1 MAMTNT
7 EQNTIFQNMKTAGV
21 NQVLLQKS
29 NESSSLT
36 YVLCA
41 VVPIK
46 QLTNA
51 EAQALAVVYGTTIA
65 SP

>member
-21 NQVLLQKS
+21 NQVLLLKA
-29 NESSSLT
+29 NETGTTT
-36 YVLCA
+36 YVLCSCT
-41 VVPIK
+41 PIR
-46 QLTNA
+46 QLTAA
-51 EAQALAVVYGTTIA
+51 EAGALAVVYSTTIA

>member
-21 NQVLLQKS
+21 NQVLLLKS
-29 NESSSLT
+29 NETSSLT

-41 VVPIK
+41 CTPIK
-46 QLTNA
+46 QLTA
-51 EAQALAVVYGTTIA
+51 SEAAALAVVYSTTIA